1 MTLRA
6 RDCVGKWVR
15 FTQVEYGSEAGY
27 IDKALVVSPNQVY
40 LNTKDNPRCREYTGY
55 INKDDMP
62 EWSNYGWWMDED
74 SYKDLQL
81 LEDIGKL

>member
-15 FTQVEYGSEAGY
+15 FTQKEDYCNCGY
-27 IDKALVVSPNQVY
+27 VDKALVVSPHQVY
-40 LNTKDNPRCREYTGY
+40 LNTKDNPRCRPDTGY
-55 INKDDMP
+55 TDGDAP
-62 EWSNYGWWMDED
+62 DWANYGWWMDED
-74 SYKDLQL
+74 SYTDLQL